1 MIKLDLGTIPEGT
14 SHTDLTVDV
23 SELGVTLE
31 DGRLESPLK
40 IGLDVKR
47 TANDV
52 YLKGRAAVTAILECA
67 RCLEE
72 YAYVL
77 DTPLEWWVIMGGE
90 NGAPGAEDRE
100 NVIEAPA
107 GAKFIDLADH
117 VRSELL
123 VLAPLKPLCRTE
135 CKGLCPRC
143 GANLNE
149 SECSCHIEKHDSRW
163 DALKRIK

>member
-1 MIKLDLGTIPEGT
+1 VIKLDLGTIPEGS
-14 SHTDLTVDV
+14 SHTDLSVDV
-23 SELGVTLE
+23 SELDVTPE
-31 DGRLESPLK
+31 GGRLESPLE

-47 TANDV
+47 TGNDI
-52 YLKGRAAVTAILECA
+52 YLKGRAVVTAVLECA

-77 DTPLEWWVIMGGE
+77 DSPVEWWVIIGGPG
-90 NGAPGAEDRE
+90 GAPVSEERE
-100 NVIEAPA
+100 NVIDVPQ
-107 GAKFIDLADH
+107 GAKFVDLADH

-123 VLAPLKPLCRTE
+123 VLVPLKPLCREE

-149 SECSCHIEKHDSRW
+149 TTCSCHIEKHDSRW
-163 DALKRIK
+163 DALKKIK